1 MARSR
6 TFVAGITVVT
16 ALGLGVASTACSSSS
31 DSSAATT
38 TTAKSSNGTVPKSF
52 SVSVPEGEVS
62 LSLDG
67 QLPPNWPSSFPVPDG
82 AEPAGSGSLAKS
94 DSGVQIGVFSTSQS
108 GKDAFAFYSGNTALS
123 PSNVKSTGI
132 GNAFV
137 GTLTLGGTYEGTV
150 WVGGYD
156 GTTYIVVV
164 LTGSSGAGGT
174 SNTTATSTTSTTAAS
189 TTTTAG
195 GTAA

>member
-1 MARSR
+1 MSRSR
-6 TFVAGITVVT
+6 SFVAGVAVVT
-16 ALGLGVASTACSSSS
+16 ALGLGGAGTACSSSS

-38 TTAKSSNGTVPKSF
+38 TTAQSSNGTVPKSF
-52 SVSVPEGEVS
+52 QVSIPQGDVS

-67 QLPPNWPSSFPVPDG
+67 QLPPSWPSGFPVPDG
-82 AEPAGSGSLAKS
+82 AEPAGSGSLAGS
-94 DSGVQIGVFSTSQS
+94 DSGVQVGVFSTSQAA
-108 GKDAFAFYSGNTALS
+108 KDAFAFYSQDSALS

-137 GTLTLGGTYEGTV
+137 GTLTLGGSWEGTV
-150 WVGGYD
+150 WVGGFE

-174 SNTTATSTTSTTAAS
+174 TATTAAGTTSTTNL
-189 TTTTAG
+189 
-195 GTAA
+195 

>member
-6 TFVAGITVVT
+6 SLVVGAVVVA
-16 ALGLGVASTACSSSS
+16 ALGLGAVGACSSSS
-31 DSSAATT
+31 DSGSATT

-52 SVSVPEGEVS
+52 SVSVPEGDVS

-67 QLPPNWPSSFPVPDG
+67 QLPPSWPSSFPVPDG
-82 AEPAGSGSLAKS
+82 ADPAGSGSLAKS
-94 DSGVQIGVFSTSQS
+94 DSGVQIGVFSTSEAA
-108 GKDAFAFYSGNTALS
+108 KDAFAFYSEDSSLS

-137 GTLTLGGTYEGTV
+137 GTLTLGGSWEGTV
-150 WVGGYD
+150 WVGGYE

-174 SNTTATSTTSTTAAS
+174 TGTSAATTSTTAAS
-189 TTTTAG
+189 TTTTAA